1 MHITT
6 WLFNSVKCC
15 DWRARWNSVFMSP
28 FRMRAHPAMAVLLFL
43 ILFFFHLWLNYF
55 TIWLLLVLIVLIL
68 VISCHFINCLSLF
81 FLDYTTHITCN
92 TFMGASYLKFPLE
105 KVKKI
110 EGRTCWALSDQLI
123 PHLTLCYLGFQSCK

>member
-43 ILFFFHLWLNYF
+43 FLFFFSSLIKLFYHLVTSRFNC
-55 TIWLLLVLIVLIL
+55 ID
-68 VISCHFINCLSLF
+68 SCDFLSFYQLPLF
-81 FLDYTTHITCN
+81 FSWLHYTQLVT
-92 TFMGASYLKFPLE
+92 PLW
-105 KVKKI
+105 V
-110 EGRTCWALSDQLI
+110 
-123 PHLTLCYLGFQSCK
+123 PLTLSSLSWKSKKNWRKDLLSPLWPINSTFNPMLFGVSKL

>member
-43 ILFFFHLWLNYF
+43 ILFFFFRLWLNYF

-68 VISCHFINCLSLF
+68 VISCHFINCLSF

-110 EGRTCWALSDQLI
+110 EGRTCWALWPINSTFNPMLFGVSK
-123 PHLTLCYLGFQSCK
+123 L

>member
-28 FRMRAHPAMAVLLFL
+28 FRMRAHPAMAVFLFL
-43 ILFFFHLWLNYF
+43 FLFFFRLWLNYF

-68 VISCHFINCLSLF
+68 VISCHFINCLSF
-81 FLDYTTHITCN
+81 FLDYTTHITWN

>member
-28 FRMRAHPAMAVLLFL
+28 FRMCAHPAMAVFLFL
-43 ILFFFHLWLNYF
+43 FLFFFSSLIKLFYHLVTSRFNC
-55 TIWLLLVLIVLIL
+55 ID
-68 VISCHFINCLSLF
+68 SCDFLSFYQLPLSF

-110 EGRTCWALSDQLI
+110 EGRTCWALSEQLI